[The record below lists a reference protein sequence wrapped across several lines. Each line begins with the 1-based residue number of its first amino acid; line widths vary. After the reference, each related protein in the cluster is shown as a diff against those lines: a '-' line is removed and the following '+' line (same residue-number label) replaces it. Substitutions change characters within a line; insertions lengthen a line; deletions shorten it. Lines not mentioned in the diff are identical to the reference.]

1 MATAPKTLRLVP
13 PQQPR
18 LLAAPV
24 EYNAQYQEQYSN
36 ALRLYFNQSQNFL
49 ELFTSR
55 TGGSF
60 IQFPFGVF
68 NATTAQIPAAINT
81 AYGVTFNNTV
91 LSTEVTI
98 GSPTSR
104 VITNIAGV
112 YNFAFSLQ
120 LDLTSGAAANAYIW
134 ARVDGVNVPNSA
146 RKVTVQSSATETVV
160 SGNFVLDMSTDQYF
174 ELMYSVDNTAVRIST
189 FAAAA
194 PVPAIPAATLTVT
207 FVSALLT

>member
-24 EYNAQYQEQYSN
+24 EYDAQYQEQYSN

-60 IQFPFGVF
+60 MQFPFGVF
-68 NATTAQIPAAINT
+68 NATTAQIPVAINT

-91 LSTEVTI
+91 LSTSLTI

-120 LDLTSGAAANAYIW
+120 LDSTSVAANAYIW
-134 ARVDGVNVPNSA
+134 ARVDGVDVPNSA

-174 ELMYSVDNTAVRIST
+174 ELMYSVDDTAVQIST

-194 PVPAIPAATLTVT
+194 PVPAVPAATLTVT

>member
-24 EYNAQYQEQYSN
+24 EYSAQYQEQYSN

-112 YNFAFSLQ
+112 
-120 LDLTSGAAANAYIW
+120 DLTSGAAANAYIW
-134 ARVDGVNVPNSA
+134 ARVNGVNVLNSA

-174 ELMYSVDNTAVRIST
+174 ELMYSVDNTAVQIST

-194 PVPAIPAATLTVT
+194 PVPAVPAATLTVT

>member
-24 EYNAQYQEQYSN
+24 EYDAQYQEQYSN

-60 IQFPFGVF
+60 MQFPFGVF
-68 NATTAQIPAAINT
+68 NATTSQIPAAINT

-91 LSTEVTI
+91 LSTSVTI

-104 VITNIAGV
+104 VITNTAGV
-112 YNFAFSLQ
+112 YSFAFSLQ
-120 LDLTSGAAANAYIW
+120 LDSTSVAANAYIW
-134 ARVDGVNVPNSA
+134 ARVDGVDVPNSA
-146 RKVTVQSSATETVV
+146 RKVTVQSSAVETVV

-174 ELMYSVDNTAVRIST
+174 ELMYSVDDTAVQIST

>member
-1 MATAPKTLRLVP
+1 MATTPKTLRLVP

-24 EYNAQYQEQYSN
+24 EYDAQYQEQYSN

-60 IQFPFGVF
+60 MQFPFGVF

-120 LDLTSGAAANAYIW
+120 LDSTSVAANAYIW
-134 ARVDGVNVPNSA
+134 ARVDGVDVPNSA
-146 RKVTVQSSATETVV
+146 RKVTVQSSTAETVV

-174 ELMYSVDNTAVRIST
+174 ELMYSVDDTAVQIST

-194 PVPAIPAATLTVT
+194 PVPAVPAATLTAT